1 MDLPK
6 DVILKVVLRPGAI
19 LLYKDD
25 AFPDKAHFFVI
36 INMTILYNQPLFL
49 LCATSQVVK
58 KQAFISSR
66 NLPLET
72 LVIVHPA
79 DCNFLKKETVFNC
92 NSVLERPI
100 EMIKEKIDNS
110 EIKKYAEVTG
120 DILGK
125 LRNGVLISP
134 LVPEKIKRIIKKKY

>member
-6 DVILKVVLRPGAI
+6 DVLLKATLRPGAI
-19 LLYKDD
+19 FLYNDD
-25 AFPDKAHFFVI
+25 AFPDKAHFFVV
-36 INMTILYNQPLFL
+36 INITILYNEPLFL

-72 LVIVHPA
+72 LVIVRPS

-100 EMIKEKIDNS
+100 EMIKEKIDNN
-110 EIKKYAEVTG
+110 EIKKYSEVTS
-120 DILGK
+120 DILEK
-125 LRNGVLISP
+125 LRKGVLKSP
-134 LVPEKIKRIIKKKY
+134 LIPERIKKIIRA